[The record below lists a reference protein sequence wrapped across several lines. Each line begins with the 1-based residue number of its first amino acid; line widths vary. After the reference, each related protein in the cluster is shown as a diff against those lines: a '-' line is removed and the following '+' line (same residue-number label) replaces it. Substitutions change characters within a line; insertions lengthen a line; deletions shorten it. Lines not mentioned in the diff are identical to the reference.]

1 MTRLEESDRATLRR
15 LWPVWGLLAFAAA
28 AVGAL
33 SAFAE
38 PAVRTAEYRYGA
50 AGVYGLDVRVWGVR
64 LHRERVGGTLTTVHD
79 QALALEFQ
87 WRLGLAAA
95 TAVASAAVTAATFAA
110 FARTRRGRRGHRR
123 RGSDMA

>member
-1 MTRLEESDRATLRR
+1 MTRLEESDRAMRRR
-15 LWPVWGLLAFAAA
+15 LWPVWGLVALAAA

-50 AGVYGLDVRVWGVR
+50 AGVYGLDVSVWGVR
-64 LHRERVGGTLTTVHD
+64 LHRERVGGTPTTLHD
-79 QALALEFQ
+79 QALAREYQ

-95 TAVASAAVTAATFAA
+95 TALAGAAVTAATFAA
-110 FARTRRGRRGHRR
+110 FARTRRGPRGHRR
-123 RGSDMA
+123 RGSDMP